1 MDISLLELFMCTGN
15 RHISTVNFG
24 PLCQPE
30 SIGGSATTVHISPFW
45 FHKHS
50 CYFVV
55 QRKCQSLSGV
65 LALIHER
72 LVNTLVNSFLGGIVN
87 VLVLS
92 LNISK
97 FCHLTLWSFKEL
109 V

>member
-1 MDISLLELFMCTGN
+1 MQNS
-15 RHISTVNFG
+15 
-24 PLCQPE
+24 
-30 SIGGSATTVHISPFW
+30 
-45 FHKHS
+45 
-50 CYFVV
+50 
-55 QRKCQSLSGV
+55 SLSGV